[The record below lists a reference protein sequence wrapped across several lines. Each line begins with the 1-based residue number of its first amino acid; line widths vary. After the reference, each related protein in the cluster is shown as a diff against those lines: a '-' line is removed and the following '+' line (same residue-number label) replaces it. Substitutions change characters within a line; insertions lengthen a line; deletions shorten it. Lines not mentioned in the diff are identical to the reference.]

1 MKEKVKNAFLE
12 INWLK
17 ILHSILLLTF
27 LFYINFSLI
36 NFSLL
41 REQISNLPNQ
51 FVTLNIFNV
60 IAYIISILGVAIYLS
75 NYIKKRFFVELISGY
90 VIYSLV
96 SYFLVVTRNLNNDG
110 FIWWHF
116 FKNDFLQYSFLPT
129 IILIV
134 GLATLIFHISN
145 RLQLKEKIDG
155 FLVEFDYYPAISI
168 GLIASLALNDNLFL
182 DMMSEKVA
190 DFIEKGNYIDYLLN
204 VAGSVAITLILSCLL
219 VYFVLNSYTPLKENR
234 PNYAIVV
241 VLSFFLALVFN
252 YLFQYGIK
260 SDGAVLDRYIF
271 PSATLFQIVVIAL
284 FNLLLYMIVNH
295 ILRTTTFIII
305 LDIIITVANSI
316 KFSMRNEPLLFS
328 DLSWI
333 KEIRLVIS
341 YIDVTLIF
349 YSLIGLAITVVIFY
363 IFRNQLLRG
372 VITKKW
378 KVRLATIVGILALFS
393 YVFAVFLQQEDGD
406 IAENI
411 PVLSKLNNYE
421 NIEWMGQGTVA
432 RERSLTF
439 VWLKQLTSKIM
450 DKPEGYSQEAIKNI
464 VEKYTEEAQT
474 INATRLN
481 DISDQTVIYVLSESF
496 SDPTRISNVNLTTDP
511 IPVIRSVKESTTSGL
526 MKSDGYGGGTANME
540 FETLTGLP
548 MYNLLASVSTLYT
561 DVVPQMT
568 YFPSI
573 SDFYSSEDK
582 YVIHLGDAT
591 TYSRKEVYR
600 ELGFDTFIAASN
612 GTEDA
617 THLEHYG
624 VYPSDASTYQTV
636 LDNIDPNKNQFF
648 SVITYQNHAPW
659 NLDEESE
666 VGGSGEGFSSGENYY
681 MDNYAKLLY
690 QTDQATQE
698 WLQELSQID
707 KKITV
712 VFYGD
717 HLPGFYP
724 QDSFD
729 DNLAGQYQTDYFIWS
744 NYPTEVLSYPLVNS
758 SDFPAELLA
767 GTNSKVSPYYA
778 LLTEVLNNASVD
790 KEELTDEQEEIANDL
805 KLVEYDMV
813 SGKGYLKPYEDF
825 FKVSN

>member
-1 MKEKVKNAFLE
+1 
-12 INWLK
+12 
-17 ILHSILLLTF
+17 
-27 LFYINFSLI
+27 
-36 NFSLL
+36 
-41 REQISNLPNQ
+41 
-51 FVTLNIFNV
+51 
-60 IAYIISILGVAIYLS
+60 
-75 NYIKKRFFVELISGY
+75 
-90 VIYSLV
+90 
-96 SYFLVVTRNLNNDG
+96 
-110 FIWWHF
+110 
-116 FKNDFLQYSFLPT
+116 
-129 IILIV
+129 
-134 GLATLIFHISN
+134 
-145 RLQLKEKIDG
+145 
-155 FLVEFDYYPAISI
+155 
-168 GLIASLALNDNLFL
+168 
-182 DMMSEKVA
+182 
-190 DFIEKGNYIDYLLN
+190 
-204 VAGSVAITLILSCLL
+204 
-219 VYFVLNSYTPLKENR
+219 
-234 PNYAIVV
+234 
-241 VLSFFLALVFN
+241 
-252 YLFQYGIK
+252 
-260 SDGAVLDRYIF
+260 
-271 PSATLFQIVVIAL
+271 
-284 FNLLLYMIVNH
+284 
-295 ILRTTTFIII
+295 
-305 LDIIITVANSI
+305 
-316 KFSMRNEPLLFS
+316 
-328 DLSWI
+328 
-333 KEIRLVIS
+333 
-341 YIDVTLIF
+341 
-349 YSLIGLAITVVIFY
+349 
-363 IFRNQLLRG
+363 
-372 VITKKW
+372 
-378 KVRLATIVGILALFS
+378 
-393 YVFAVFLQQEDGD
+393 
-406 IAENI
+406 
-411 PVLSKLNNYE
+411 
-421 NIEWMGQGTVA
+421 MGQGTVA

-439 VWLKQLTSKIM
+439 VWLKQLTSKTM

-474 INATRLN
+474 INATRSN

-548 MYNLLASVSTLYT
+548 MYNLSASVSTLYT

-624 VYPSDASTYQTV
+624 VYPSDASTYQIV

-666 VGGSGEGFSSGENYY
+666 VGGSGEGFSPGENYY

-707 KKITV
+707 QKITV

-724 QDSFD
+724 QDSFA

-778 LLTEVLNNASVD
+778 LLTDVLNNASVD